1 MLSREDYLLTFS
13 STHHALYAED
23 VLKQAGIV
31 IDVVPIPRTITA
43 ECGLAIT
50 FSQAVGQLAE
60 KLIISHNI
68 EFKSCYFINAAECLE
83 EKTDFGDDS
92 Q

>member
-1 MLSREDYLLTFS
+1 MLSKEDYLLTFS

-23 VLKQAGIV
+23 VLKQAGII
-31 IDVVPIPRTITA
+31 IDVVPIPRSITA

-50 FSQAVGQLAE
+50 FRRADGQLAAG
-60 KLIISHNI
+60 LMVSHNI
-68 EFKSCYFINAAECLE
+68 EFKACYFINGADCLE
-83 EKTDFGDDS
+83 EKTDFGS